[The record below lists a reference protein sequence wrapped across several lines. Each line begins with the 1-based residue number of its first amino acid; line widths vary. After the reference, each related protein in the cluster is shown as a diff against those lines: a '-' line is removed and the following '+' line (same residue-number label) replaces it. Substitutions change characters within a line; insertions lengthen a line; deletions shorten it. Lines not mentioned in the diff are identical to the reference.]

1 MGLGVWGSVIL
12 HFSFFIFHSL
22 FTLPSFPWY
31 NLTMIQP
38 SRKSLEIPP
47 FLVMEVLEKAKAME
61 AQGIDIV
68 HMEVG
73 EPDFDSPPCVI
84 DRARESMSRGET
96 HYTHSLGRRDLR
108 EALARWH
115 ARRYRT
121 QIDPDTIVVTMGS
134 SPALLLT
141 FLALCDPGDEVILSN
156 PGYACYPQIVSF
168 GGGAPVLVDVHE
180 ADGFQYRPEKIREKI
195 TPRTKAILV
204 NSPSN
209 PTGNMIDRARFAEIC
224 ALGPLVVSDEIYH
237 GLVYGEPAVSAR
249 EVSERTVV
257 VNGFS
262 KLFAMTGWRL
272 GYAIV
277 PPELARP
284 MQKMQQNFFISA
296 GDFAQV
302 AAIAALEQCDAEVEA
317 MRAEYN
323 RRRIML
329 LGRCR
334 EIGLGVTI
342 DPTGAFYVFCN
353 VKKFCASCGLD
364 CYDLAFD
371 ILDRAHVAVTPGTD
385 FGPGGE
391 GYLRL
396 SYANSYENLVEGMNR
411 LEHYFRGK

>member
-1 MGLGVWGSVIL
+1 
-12 HFSFFIFHSL
+12 
-22 FTLPSFPWY
+22 
-31 NLTMIQP
+31 MIRP

-61 AQGIDIV
+61 AQGAHII

-73 EPDFDSPPCVI
+73 EPDFDSPPAI
-84 DRARESMSRGET
+84 LERAQESLRHGET
-96 HYTHSLGRRDLR
+96 HYTHSLGRRELR
-108 EALARWH
+108 AAVARWH
-115 ARRYRT
+115 GRRYGT
-121 QIDPDTIVVTMGS
+121 QIDPETILITMGS

-168 GGGAPVLVDVHE
+168 GGGTPVYVDVHE
-180 ADGFQYRPEKIREKI
+180 SDGFQYRTEKIREKI
-195 TPRTKAILV
+195 TLRTKAILV

-209 PTGNMIDRARFAEIC
+209 PTGNLIERARLEEIC
-224 ALGPLVVSDEIYH
+224 ALGPVVVSDEIYH

-249 EVSERTVV
+249 EVSENTVV

-277 PPELARP
+277 PPELVRP

-296 GDFAQV
+296 GDFVQV
-302 AAIAALEQCDAEVEA
+302 AAIAALEQCDREVEA
-317 MRAEYN
+317 MRAEYD
-323 RRRIML
+323 RRRRL
-329 LGRCR
+329 VLARCR
-334 EIGLGVTI
+334 DIGLGVTVE
-342 DPTGAFYVFCN
+342 PTGAFYVFTN
-353 VKKFCASCGLD
+353 VKHFCAKCGLD

-371 ILDRAHVAVTPGTD
+371 ILEQAHVAVTPGTD

-391 GYLRL
+391 GYIRL
-396 SYANSYENLVEGMNR
+396 SYANSYDNLAEGLNR
-411 LEHYFRGK
+411 LENYFRTRR

>member
-1 MGLGVWGSVIL
+1 
-12 HFSFFIFHSL
+12 
-22 FTLPSFPWY
+22 
-31 NLTMIQP
+31 MIKP

-47 FLVMEVLEKAKAME
+47 FLVMEVLEKAKTME
-61 AQGIDIV
+61 AQGIDIA

-73 EPDFDSPPCVI
+73 EPDFDSPPCIVE
-84 DRARESMSRGET
+84 RAHEAMRRGET

-108 EALARWH
+108 EAIARWH
-115 ARRYRT
+115 ARRYGT
-121 QIDPDTIVVTMGS
+121 SIDPETILVTMGS
-134 SPALLLT
+134 SPALLLV

-168 GGGAPVLVDVHE
+168 GGGAPVYVAVDE
-180 ADGFQYRPEKIREKI
+180 RDGFQYRPEKIRAQI

-209 PTGNMIDRARFAEIC
+209 PTGNMIERARLEEIC

-237 GLVYGEPAVSAR
+237 GLVYGDRAVSAR

-272 GYAIV
+272 GYAIA
-277 PPELARP
+277 PPELVRP
-284 MQKMQQNFFISA
+284 LQKMQQNFFISA
-296 GDFAQV
+296 GDFAQA

-317 MRAEYN
+317 MRAEYD
-323 RRRIML
+323 RRRRL
-329 LGRCR
+329 VLARCR
-334 EIGLGVTI
+334 DIGLGVTVE
-342 DPTGAFYVFCN
+342 PTGAFYVFTN
-353 VKKFCASCGLD
+353 VKQFCAACGLD

-371 ILDRAHVAVTPGTD
+371 ILEKAHVAVTPGTD

-396 SYANSYENLVEGMNR
+396 SYANSYERLVEGLNR
-411 LEHYFRGK
+411 LDHYFAQINS